1 MDQIV
6 KILKCV
12 DISVTLRKKVQ
23 IEVPAGNKDLLFTFT
38 GENRLYLYNILYT
51 HAR

>member
-6 KILKCV
+6 QIFKYV
-12 DISVTLRKKVQ
+12 GISETLWKKVQ

-38 GENRLYLYNILYT
+38 GENRL
-51 HAR
+51 